1 MVRRPQ
7 LDPEKWERAVEIFE
21 RALELP
27 RASREALII
36 TMSDGDTDLTS
47 IIRGML
53 AADESDAAILDDGL
67 TGVAHIAGAF
77 PQDHPLEVGD
87 VLGNFEIVGELGR
100 GGMGVVYAAR
110 DRSLGRIAALKLL
123 PHSTARD
130 PVATERLLA
139 EAQAA
144 SALDH
149 PNVATIYQVGD
160 HDGRRYIAMARYE
173 GETLRDRLA
182 RGPMSVRDAIQ
193 VTRQVG
199 AGLAAAHAAGLVHRD
214 VKPANIFLTRQGLVK
229 LLDFGI
235 ATLSGP
241 EFADATT
248 RGTVRYMSPEQARG
262 ERVDARSDIWSL
274 GVVFYEMLTGRT
286 PFPGDDTGDV
296 IAAITSP
303 APVSVPSSLSIPFPI
318 RSVLARTLD
327 KDKEKRLGSATL
339 LVTELDHASAPR
351 SRLRRIG
358 VAAAA
363 GIAII
368 ATLALVS
375 RRNEETGPASKPT
388 LAILPV
394 TSDNSDRESSV
405 LGAGLVEE
413 VAARLI
419 GLGKVRVVRSASAE
433 AKPTFLI
440 NLSVLKVEGSPSVVM
455 RMQRAR
461 DKQIVWQS
469 TRTLDAREL
478 RELSRTLVVDILS
491 AAGTPATE
499 KERSQIG
506 AGFPSNADA
515 YREFLVANRFL
526 SIRTPA
532 AVESAVVHYRRAA
545 MLDTTFASAYAR
557 QSYAFSLLSDWGW
570 KVRSLESADPLVD
583 GLALA
588 DRALAFDST
597 SAEPWLAR
605 AYILVQ
611 RDQYRFSGAVEAFQ
625 HAISLDPYNAEAFH
639 QYGQTL
645 MGLGRFTE
653 ALAAYRRALDL
664 EPDRSMT
671 LVPIGAIYKRQ
682 GRISEGL
689 RYLDS
694 AVRARPEVAYARSV
708 RSFHR
713 SFMGD
718 AAGARAD
725 AEEAL
730 RLDSNFK
737 VPALSALAKALWLQ
751 GDTAAALARVNE
763 AERACAVPGTP
774 SPTESFMLA
783 IAHVAMGRMDRA
795 EKALRTSKPRGAWL
809 WFYYTQPELQEFTK
823 LPGPR
828 AILAE
833 ADPRRAR

>member
-1 MVRRPQ
+1 MADRLE
-7 LDPEKWERAVEIFE
+7 LDPDRWQRAVEIFE

-27 RASREALII
+27 HAVRDPFII
-36 TMSDGDTDLTS
+36 ESAGNDSELAQTV
-47 IIRGML
+47 RGML
-53 AADESDAAILDDGL
+53 AADSTDADILDDGL

-77 PQDHPLEVGD
+77 PDDHPLNIGD
-87 VLGNFEIVGELGR
+87 ILGNFEIVGELGR
-100 GGMGVVYAAR
+100 GGMGVVYSAR

-123 PHSTARD
+123 PHSVARD

-160 HDGRRYIAMARYE
+160 HDGRRFIAMARYE
-173 GETLRDRLA
+173 GETLRSRLS
-182 RGPMSVRDAIQ
+182 RGPVETKDAINI
-193 VTRQVG
+193 TRQVA

-262 ERVDARSDIWSL
+262 EPVDSRSDIWSL
-274 GVVFYEMLTGRT
+274 GVVLYEMITGHT
-286 PFPGDDTGDV
+286 PFGGDDTDDV
-296 IAAITSP
+296 IASITNSARVTMP
-303 APVSVPSSLSIPFPI
+303 SAVPTAI
-318 RSVLARTLD
+318 RSVVSRALEKDRTRRLESASHLMEELD
-327 KDKEKRLGSATL
+327 RLSHRQRTRWRNIAVAAASLVVATAALLSMRDEPAPADIKPTIAILPIASDSANRESATL
-339 LVTELDHASAPR
+339 A
-351 SRLRRIG
+351 
-358 VAAAA
+358 
-363 GIAII
+363 
-368 ATLALVS
+368 
-375 RRNEETGPASKPT
+375 
-388 LAILPV
+388 
-394 TSDNSDRESSV
+394 
-405 LGAGLVEE
+405 AGLVDE

-419 GLGKVRVVRSASAE
+419 GLGRVRVVRSSDTDRSA
-433 AKPTFLI
+433 AYQLNVDVQMKGVAP
-440 NLSVLKVEGSPSVVM
+440 VVAVT
-455 RMQRAR
+455 MQRSR
-461 DKQIVWQS
+461 DRKIVWEIARPFD
-469 TRTLDAREL
+469 TREL
-478 RELSRTLVVDILS
+478 RELSRTLVIGILD

-506 AGFPSNADA
+506 SGFPSNAEA
-515 YREFLVANRFL
+515 YREFLVGNRLL

-545 MLDTTFASAYAR
+545 MLDTAFASAYAR
-557 QSYAFSLLSDWGW
+557 QSYAYSILSDWGW
-570 KVRSLESADPLVD
+570 KVRTLGSADPLTD

-597 SAEPWLAR
+597 SADPWLAR

-653 ALAAYRRALDL
+653 ALAAYRRAMDL

-682 GRISEGL
+682 GKIDEGL

-730 RLDSNFK
+730 RLDSNFR
-737 VPALSALAKALWLQ
+737 VPALASLAKALWLQ
-751 GDTAAALARVNE
+751 GDTAAALARINE

-783 IAHVAMGRMDRA
+783 ITHVAMNRIDRA
-795 EKALRTSKPRGAWL
+795 ERALRTSKPRGAWL
-809 WFYYTQPELQEFTK
+809 WFYYTQPELASFVK
-823 LPGPR
+823 LPGPK

-833 ADPRRAR
+833 ADPRRAK